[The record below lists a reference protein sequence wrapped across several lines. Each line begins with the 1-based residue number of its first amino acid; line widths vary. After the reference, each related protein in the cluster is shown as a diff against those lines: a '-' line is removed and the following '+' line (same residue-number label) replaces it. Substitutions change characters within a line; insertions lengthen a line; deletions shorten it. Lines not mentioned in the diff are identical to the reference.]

1 MYPTQAASYSRHMR
15 PIEWT
20 FDALPFRGILSR
32 SSNKVSWSSISCFL
46 AGFHANIS
54 TVLAYRKHILLG
66 TRPMTV
72 IDNPLQECD
81 SAREI
86 SF

>member
-20 FDALPFRGILSR
+20 FDALHFR

-86 SF
+86 SI